1 VFSLVSFFLVIV
13 LFIINQLISVHRP
26 DIEKVSPYECG
37 FSPFGDARQKF
48 NVQFYLVGIL
58 FIIFDVELLF
68 LFPYAVVMN
77 QTSTYG
83 F

>member
-1 VFSLVSFFLVIV
+1 MNPFIVFSLVSFFLVLV

-26 DIEKVSPYECG
+26 DIEKVSPFECG

-58 FIIFDVELLF
+58 FLIFDIEICLLF
-68 LFPYAVVMN
+68 PFATTL
-77 QTSTYG
+77 
-83 F
+83 